1 MLTEKERLRAL
12 FGNLKNH
19 PWDVYP
25 TFKISEEDAKVLMN
39 ATEEL
44 RTALFSVNKER
55 DGE

>member
-25 TFKISEEDAKVLMN
+25 TFKISEEDAEVLLK

-44 RTALFSVNKER
+44 RTNLFSVQKET
-55 DGE
+55 ESK